1 MKPGWLPAP
10 IGAPQSLRDLARV
23 ERCSALLQPSGLAPD
38 AVQRVAPLV
47 TRCAELLSAERR
59 TDAGRITAFFVP
71 GRIEVLGKHTDY
83 AGGRSLI
90 CAVDR
95 GFVVMGMV
103 RDDRRVLVHDAV
115 LGQHADLIL
124 DEDLPAAP
132 GHWSDYVRTVVRRLA
147 RNFDHG
153 SGADIVLASDL
164 PPAAGLSSSSAL
176 VVGTFLPLAACGWL
190 ADDPRYAATIETPE
204 ALAGYLAAVEN
215 GLDFAT
221 LEGGRG
227 VGTLGGSQDHTA
239 ILCARPDALV
249 RYSFAPVRA
258 EGAVPIAH
266 QWTFVVAS
274 SGVRAEKS
282 AAALARYN
290 RLAQLAR
297 DAAAVWRSET
307 GSSAPHLGAI
317 LHAGDGDALVDVLRR
332 SNDPDTPA
340 RVARAEQFLEEA
352 GVIIPAAYDALGV
365 RDIDAFGRLVARSHH
380 LAETKLKNQIAET
393 VALAASARSG
403 GAAAAS
409 AFGAGFGGSVWALVR
424 AADASAFV
432 DSWRAAYLKDFAVHR
447 DTAAFFAARPG
458 PAAMRIA

>member
-10 IGAPQSLRDLARV
+10 IGAPQSLRDFARV
-23 ERCSALLQPSGLAPD
+23 DRTVALLQPSGLAPD
-38 AVQRVAPLV
+38 AVQRIAALAS
-47 TRCAELLSAERR
+47 RCADVLAADRPTES
-59 TDAGRITAFFVP
+59 GRISAFFVP

-95 GFVVMGMV
+95 GFVVMAMA

-124 DEDLPAAP
+124 DESLPAAP

-147 RNFDHG
+147 RNFDHA

-176 VVGTFLPLAACGWL
+176 VVGTFLSLAACGWL
-190 ADDPRYAATIETPE
+190 ADDPRYASVIGTPE
-204 ALAGYLAAVEN
+204 DLAGYLAAVEN

-221 LEGGRG
+221 LAGGRG
-227 VGTLGGSQDHTA
+227 VGTMGGSQDHTA

-258 EGAVPIAH
+258 EGAVPVAH
-266 QWTFVVAS
+266 DWTFVVAS

-290 RLAQLAR
+290 RLAELAR
-297 DAAAVWRSET
+297 DAAAAWRSET
-307 GSSAPHLGAI
+307 GSTAPHLGAI
-317 LHAGDGDALVDVLRR
+317 LRAGEGEALLDLLRR
-332 SNDPDTPA
+332 TTDPDAAALTE
-340 RVARAEQFLEEA
+340 RAEQFLEEA
-352 GVIIPAAYDALGV
+352 GVIIPAAYGALGAHDV
-365 RDIDAFGRLVARSHH
+365 GAFGQLVARSHY

-393 VALAASARSG
+393 VTLAANARSG

-424 AADASAFV
+424 AEDAAMFAEYWQS
-432 DSWRAAYLKDFAVHR
+432 AYLKSFAAHR
-447 DTAAFFAARPG
+447 DAAVFFNSRPG
-458 PAAMRIA
+458 PAAMRLT